1 MSFQDDDFKGK
12 LERAFAALQD
22 LRYITQYRLQEFD
35 EPLKAS
41 ETVMRGMLKMVRTE
55 QENAAQNRTDRY
67 N

>member
-1 MSFQDDDFKGK
+1 MIFQTDEFKGK

-22 LRYITQYRLQEFD
+22 LRYVTRFQLQEFD

-41 ETVMRGMLKMVRTE
+41 ENVMRGMLKMVRTE
-55 QENAAQNRTDRY
+55 QENADQRRTDSY